1 MSVFAK
7 IEPAEFRSVLG
18 SYPTGVCVVTGQNE
32 GQKLGITIGSF
43 TAISLAPPLVGFF
56 IDQASRR
63 WPPIAAAGRFCVNVL
78 GAHQFSECQFFTKQQ
93 PTEFTRFVESPAGT
107 GLPVIEDAIAWIECE
122 VGEIRRFG
130 DHDLVIGKVRA
141 LCRGCNS
148 TPLVFW
154 SGGFR
159 ELDTRQNPSPLQP

>member
-1 MSVFAK
+1 MATSAE
-7 IEPAEFRSVLG
+7 IAPAEFRSVLG

-32 GQKLGITIGSF
+32 GQRLGVTIGSF
-43 TAISLAPPLVGFF
+43 TAISLVPPLVGFF

-78 GAHQFSECQFFTKQQ
+78 GAHQFGECQFFTRQQ
-93 PTEFTRFVESPAGT
+93 AAEFTRFGESPTGT

-130 DHDLVIGKVRA
+130 DHDLVIGKVMS
-141 LCRGCNS
+141 LSRGRNG

-154 SGGFR
+154 RGGFR
-159 ELDTRQNPSPLQP
+159 ELAEQEPAGAR